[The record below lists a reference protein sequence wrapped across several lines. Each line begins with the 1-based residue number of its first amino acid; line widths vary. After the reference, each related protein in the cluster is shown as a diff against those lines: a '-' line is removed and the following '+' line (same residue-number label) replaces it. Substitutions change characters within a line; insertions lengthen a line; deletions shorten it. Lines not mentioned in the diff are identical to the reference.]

1 MHRATLAFGLILL
14 VWWIGR
20 LLQADEPTDVP
31 AEPERPRRA
40 APLPR
45 ARHHGPAGARYRV
58 ADGSRHDAEYLAVVA
73 EFADDVARETLDVGP
88 ASRAA
93 RRTTW
98 IMVVASQAWA
108 DEQYERVAGTEPPRR
123 APGYCIPAKHTIL
136 VVDREPIEPVLA
148 SQVALAVLHAHAFEV
163 PPFLEAG
170 LAAHV
175 ATYFDGTWTDEPR
188 LHAWAD
194 VAAANGAV
202 DPGALAGL
210 DRQRL
215 GDPECAFYPLLF
227 VDMVAYAKDPGI
239 HGLLGDFLRRSAE
252 PGWDTPAEV
261 YFDAPA
267 IRRRWQSYLQ
277 DFVRAPVPTPS
288 YR

>member
-1 MHRATLAFGLILL
+1 MHRATLACGMILL
-14 VWWIGR
+14 VWWVVR
-20 LLQADEPTDVP
+20 LLQADEPAEVQ
-31 AEPERPRRA
+31 AEPPPPRKVV
-40 APLPR
+40 PR
-45 ARHHGPAGARYRV
+45 TRYRGPAGALYRV
-58 ADGSRHDAEYLAVVA
+58 ASRTREDVEYLGVVA
-73 EFADDVARETLDVGP
+73 EFADDIARETLGTGP
-88 ASRAA
+88 A
-93 RRTTW
+93 RRPTS
-98 IMVVASQAWA
+98 ILVVASQAAA
-108 DEQYERVAGTEPPRR
+108 DAEFERATGTAPPRR
-123 APGYCIPAKHTIL
+123 APGYFIAAKHTIL

-148 SQVALAVLHAHAFEV
+148 AQVARAVLHAHAFEV

-239 HGLLGDFLRRSAE
+239 RGLLGDFLRRSAE

-261 YFDAPA
+261 FFDRPEV
-267 IRRRWQSYLQ
+267 RRRWQAYLE